1 VVRDRSQ
8 FLSYWWCWCCT
19 CHQIYLLQ
27 NFVIYSILVREY
39 VSKAYPWPAFNI
51 IIKLNRSLSR
61 CYSCGLTKCVLKNAR
76 DFPSS
81 PMAAKIKIYQY
92 ASSKALIILI
102 CLLHNLSKI
111 WMKDEQIIQSRQCFM
126 HNAPCVRNKTTTK
139 FLVNSTDENIPRL
152 LEYVEL
158 IYWRCIVKYDNGLNN
173 YLTRIGLS

>member
-1 VVRDRSQ
+1 MVRNRLQ

-61 CYSCGLTKCVLKNAR
+61 CYSCGLMKCVLKNAR

-92 ASSKALIILI
+92 SSSKELIILI

-111 WMKDEQIIQSRQCFM
+111 WMKDEQIIQSRQCFIM
-126 HNAPCVRNKTTTK
+126 HPALETK
-139 FLVNSTDENIPRL
+139 PRL
-152 LEYVEL
+152 NFWWIAPMRIFHVCWNMWNWFIDAVL
-158 IYWRCIVKYDNGLNN
+158 LNM
-173 YLTRIGLS
+173 TMV